1 LLAAMA
7 GAVLS
12 GCTRPGQLAEGPLGK
27 VPENHVVAGQ
37 PVRQGMADT
46 IGLDA
51 TYNGGPAPAV
61 IDRLVLVSPR
71 HIKLIGAYVTIG
83 GIVGDWPTFP
93 PSIPS
98 ARSDP
103 GLVHAIRAW
112 AHRHKPAGAVIPPHQ
127 WAGIALGLEAT
138 SAHGSIAGIDL
149 FYHVGSAYY
158 EWRGHVRIVLT
169 LVRRTS

>member
-1 LLAAMA
+1 MPCKRISYAARTRTRPARGGPLFNRTPDRRTRRVTAPLSASWRAVLSLGLLAAMA

-61 IDRLVLVSPR
+61 ID
-71 HIKLIGAYVTIG
+71 
-83 GIVGDWPTFP
+83 
-93 PSIPS
+93 
-98 ARSDP
+98 
-103 GLVHAIRAW
+103 
-112 AHRHKPAGAVIPPHQ
+112 
-127 WAGIALGLEAT
+127 
-138 SAHGSIAGIDL
+138 L